1 MPNPDLISYISSLR
15 SKNIN
20 NQIIK
25 EKLVGSGWP
34 ENEILAA
41 LSPQN
46 TVNDVPPPPVPHF
59 GMWVAF
65 EYIILF
71 ITLYIWATS
80 FGGILHYAVDKNI
93 KDPIDNLSFYSS
105 LSTGIMTGY
114 LSGLIVAFPIFAVLF
129 LILKRQ
135 VREKPA
141 VKNLRVRKVLIYLT
155 LLGTFL
161 LMIGHIIITFWGF
174 LSAATT
180 LRSFMHLLVTL
191 VVAGSIFIYFLIEV
205 WGDRKN

>member
-20 NQIIK
+20 DQVIK
-25 EKLVGSGWP
+25 EKLIGSGWP
-34 ENEILAA
+34 ENEILVA

-93 KDPIDNLSFYSS
+93 KDPIDNLSFSSS
-105 LSTGIMTGY
+105 LNIVIPGY

-141 VKNLRVRKVLIYLT
+141 VKNLRARKVLIYLT

-161 LMIGHIIITFWGF
+161 LMIGHILTTVWGF

-180 LRSFMHLLVTL
+180 LKSFMHLLVTL

-205 WGDRKN
+205 RGDRNN